1 VGRGEV
7 LPHGYNL
14 AREAARALAS
24 WVHECDKS
32 VGEVREGI
40 AVKTIGV
47 LGGAGPQATMDFEAR
62 LHLVCQRRI
71 PQRHNTG
78 YPPLVVYYH
87 RHAPMVMAADGVPEV
102 PFRAD
107 PRLLDTARRLGP
119 LADFIAIPSNGTHL
133 FRTEIEHAAGREV
146 LSIID
151 VTVAEVRRRG
161 WRRVGVLAYGEPVVY
176 TRPLGEIGIA
186 CEIVDAAA
194 RRRLDESIMGL
205 IEGRTDAALYA
216 PAHELVAELRSR
228 RVDGI
233 IPGCTEIPLLLG
245 ESARD
250 ADLVNPAQLLAEA
263 AIERALG

>member
-1 VGRGEV
+1 M
-7 LPHGYNL
+7 
-14 AREAARALAS
+14 
-24 WVHECDKS
+24 
-32 VGEVREGI
+32 
-40 AVKTIGV
+40 KTIGV
-47 LGGAGPQATMDFEAR
+47 LGGVGPQATIDFEAR
-62 LHLVCQRRI
+62 LHLVSQKRI

-87 RHAPMVMAADGVPEV
+87 RHPPMVMTADGVPEV
-102 PFRAD
+102 PFRVD
-107 PRLLDTARRLGP
+107 PRLTDAARRIGP
-119 LADFIAIPSNGTHL
+119 LADFLVIPSNGTHL
-133 FRTEIEHAAGREV
+133 FRADIERASGREV

-176 TRPLGEIGIA
+176 TRPLGELGIA

-205 IEGRTDAALYA
+205 IEGRTDAAVYA

-228 RVDGI
+228 RVDGV

-245 ESARD
+245 ESATD
-250 ADLVNPAQLLAEA
+250 PDLVNPAQLLAEA
-263 AIERALG
+263 TIERVLG

>member
-1 VGRGEV
+1 M
-7 LPHGYNL
+7 
-14 AREAARALAS
+14 
-24 WVHECDKS
+24 
-32 VGEVREGI
+32 
-40 AVKTIGV
+40 KTIGV
-47 LGGAGPQATMDFEAR
+47 LGGVGPQATIDFETR
-62 LHLVCQRRI
+62 LHLVSQKRI

-87 RHAPMVMAADGVPEV
+87 RHPPMVMTAAGLPEV

-107 PRLLDTARRLGP
+107 PRLLDAARRIGP
-119 LADFIAIPSNGTHL
+119 LADFLVIPSNGTHL
-133 FRTEIEHAAGREV
+133 FRTDIEKASGREV

-161 WRRVGVLAYGEPVVY
+161 WWRVGVLAFGEPVVY
-176 TRPLGEIGIA
+176 TRPLGELGIA
-186 CEIVDAAA
+186 CEIVDATA

-228 RVDGI
+228 GVDGI

-245 ESARD
+245 ESATD
-250 ADLVNPAQLLAEA
+250 PDLVNPAQLLAEA
-263 AIERALG
+263 AIARALG

>member
-1 VGRGEV
+1 M
-7 LPHGYNL
+7 
-14 AREAARALAS
+14 
-24 WVHECDKS
+24 
-32 VGEVREGI
+32 
-40 AVKTIGV
+40 KTIGV
-47 LGGAGPQATMDFEAR
+47 LGGVGPQATIDFEVR
-62 LHLVCQRRI
+62 LHLVSQKRI

-87 RHAPMVMAADGVPEV
+87 RHPPMVMTVEGVPEV

-107 PRLLDTARRLGP
+107 PRLLDAARRIGP
-119 LADFIAIPSNGTHL
+119 LADFLVIPSNGTHL
-133 FRTEIEHAAGREV
+133 FRADIEKASGREV

-176 TRPLGEIGIA
+176 TRPLGALGIA
-186 CEIVDAAA
+186 CEIVDAGA

-216 PAHELVAELRSR
+216 PACELVAELRSR
-228 RVDGI
+228 GVDGV

-245 ESARD
+245 ASATD

-263 AIERALG
+263 AIERAL